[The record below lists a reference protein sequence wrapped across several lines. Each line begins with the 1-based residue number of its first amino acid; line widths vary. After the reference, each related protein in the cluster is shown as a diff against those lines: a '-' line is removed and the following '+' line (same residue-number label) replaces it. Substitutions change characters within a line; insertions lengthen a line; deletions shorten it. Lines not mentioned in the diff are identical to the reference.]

1 MFQAAQQSYTSQP
14 SSAPTINAMATVP
27 PQSTMLTGPNGEQ
40 KPRKLRAS
48 CDACSRAKVKCDKV
62 RPTCHRC
69 GNMGICCNYSPSMR
83 LGKPRKNRN
92 PDGTIMRDVSPASSM
107 NLNQRPDM
115 IPRTAASYT
124 TESSPEPTD
133 PFFFGPATPEYHF
146 QDAYIPTAF
155 EGGQSPFSESGSF
168 LNGWSND
175 DHLMF
180 TTPSDM
186 FTSMPQLSTS
196 PYAGHVRSSSMHSQ
210 PEMFAPME
218 GINSPLASP
227 TFFGMSDQQTLPM
240 FSHDKMTMSPP
251 AMSQTPLPTPP
262 ASTTTANHDCTQ
274 FAFQTLNSLYSPP
287 ASLPSAG
294 DFNGSSNG
302 LPTLETV
309 ISTNK
314 SAVDKLFVLL
324 GCPCSSNPHFSTTIA
339 FTIVKLLSWYQA
351 ISGASSEGDSAMNTQ
366 MEMFSHSPISMG
378 DFSPMSETDDA
389 YRAQLV
395 LTELRKVEKLI
406 DKFSERYT
414 KNTNHAETGIDG
426 GVYSALESLLRT
438 RVRDTFK
445 VTMRNAPDDIKRQVA
460 LRSHQRS
467 RTHTL

>member
-1 MFQAAQQSYTSQP
+1 
-14 SSAPTINAMATVP
+14 MATVP
-27 PQSTMLTGPNGEQ
+27 PQNTMLTGSNGEQ

-92 PDGTIMRDVSPASSM
+92 PDGTIMRDVSPANSNGPL

-115 IPRTAASYT
+115 IPRTTSYT

-146 QDAYIPTAF
+146 QDAYMPNAF
-155 EGGQSPFSESGSF
+155 DGSQSPFSETSSF
-168 LNGWSND
+168 INGWSND

-180 TTPSDM
+180 TSPSDM
-186 FTSMPQLSTS
+186 FTSMPPFSTS
-196 PYAGHVRSSSMHSQ
+196 PYASHVRSSSVHSQ

-218 GINSPLASP
+218 GINSPLSSP
-227 TFFGMSDQQTLPM
+227 TFFGMAEPHGLPM
-240 FSHDKMTMSPP
+240 FGNDKMTVSPP
-251 AMSQTPLPTPP
+251 AMAQAPLPTPP
-262 ASTTTANHDCTQ
+262 GSATTSNHDCTQ

-287 ASLPSAG
+287 ASQPTAE

-302 LPTLETV
+302 LPTLDTV

-339 FTIVKLLSWYQA
+339 FTIVKILSWYQA
-351 ISGASSEGDSAMNTQ
+351 ISCASQSEVDSPITR
-366 MEMFSHSPISMG
+366 MEAFSHSPMSMS
-378 DFSPMSETDDA
+378 DYSPMGESDDS

-414 KNTNHAETGIDG
+414 KNANLAESGIDG

-445 VTMRNAPDDIKRQVA
+445 VTMRNAPEDVKRQVA
-460 LRSHQRS
+460 SRSHNRS

>member
-1 MFQAAQQSYTSQP
+1 VWQHGHLLQLLALDEVGYPLSILQP
-14 SSAPTINAMATVP
+14 QNLQNS
-27 PQSTMLTGPNGEQ
+27 
-40 KPRKLRAS
+40 
-48 CDACSRAKVKCDKV
+48 
-62 RPTCHRC
+62 
-69 GNMGICCNYSPSMR
+69 R

-92 PDGTIMRDVSPASSM
+92 PDGTIMRDVSPASSCGPL

-146 QDAYIPTAF
+146 QDAYLPNAF
-155 EGGQSPFSESGSF
+155 EGSQSPFSETSSF
-168 LNGWSND
+168 LNGWSSD

-180 TTPSDM
+180 TTPSEM
-186 FTSMPQLSTS
+186 FTSMPQISTS
-196 PYAGHVRSSSMHSQ
+196 PYASHVRSSSMHSQ
-210 PEMFAPME
+210 PEMFSPME
-218 GINSPLASP
+218 GLNSPLASP
-227 TFFGMSDQQTLPM
+227 TFFGMSDQQSLPI
-240 FSHDKMTMSPP
+240 FSHEKLTVSPP
-251 AMSQTPLPTPP
+251 AMSR
-262 ASTTTANHDCTQ
+262 
-274 FAFQTLNSLYSPP
+274 SLYSPP
-287 ASLPSAG
+287 TSPPSAG
-294 DFNGSSNG
+294 DFNGSSHG

-309 ISTNK
+309 VSTNK

-324 GCPCSSNPHFSTTIA
+324 GCSCSSNPHFSTTIA
-339 FTIVKLLSWYQA
+339 FTIVKILSWYQA
-351 ISGASSEGDSAMNTQ
+351 IAGASSEVDSSMNTQ
-366 MEMFSHSPISMG
+366 MEVFSHSPMSMG
-378 DFSPMSETDDA
+378 DFSPMGDSDDS

-414 KNTNHAETGIDG
+414 KNPNHVETGIDS

-460 LRSHQRS
+460 SRSHQRS

>member
-1 MFQAAQQSYTSQP
+1 
-14 SSAPTINAMATVP
+14 MATVP
-27 PQSTMLTGPNGEQ
+27 PQNTMLTGPNGEQ

-92 PDGTIMRDVSPASSM
+92 PDGTIMRDVSPASSCGPL

-115 IPRTAASYT
+115 IPRTTSYT

-146 QDAYIPTAF
+146 QDAYMPNAF
-155 EGGQSPFSESGSF
+155 EGGQSPYSESGSF

-180 TTPSDM
+180 TSPSEM
-186 FTSMPQLSTS
+186 FTSMPQFPAS
-196 PYAGHVRSSSMHSQ
+196 PYASHVRSSSVHSQ

-218 GINSPLASP
+218 GLHSPLASP
-227 TFFGMSDQQTLPM
+227 TFFGMSEQQSLPM
-240 FSHDKMTMSPP
+240 FNHDKMTVSPP
-251 AMSQTPLPTPP
+251 AMAQTPLPTPP
-262 ASTTTANHDCTQ
+262 GSTTTSSHDCTQ

-287 ASLPSAG
+287 ASQPAAG

-302 LPTLETV
+302 LPTLDSV

-314 SAVDKLFVLL
+314 AAVDKLFVLL

-339 FTIVKLLSWYQA
+339 FTIVKILSWYQA
-351 ISGASSEGDSAMNTQ
+351 ISGASQSEGDSPINTQ
-366 MEMFSHSPISMG
+366 MEAFSHSPISMG
-378 DFSPMSETDDA
+378 DFSPMGESEDT
-389 YRAQLV
+389 YRTQLV

-406 DKFSERYT
+406 DKFSERYI
-414 KNTNHAETGIDG
+414 KNANHAETGIDG
-426 GVYSALESLLRT
+426 GVYGALEQLLRT

-445 VTMRNAPDDIKRQVA
+445 VTMRSAPEEVKRQVA
-460 LRSHQRS
+460 SRSQNRS